1 MPFDSIFRPGLFAGQ
16 THIVTGGGSGI
27 GRCTAHELASL
38 GATVAVVGRKADR
51 LEEVRAEI
59 AAAGGAAHA
68 VACDIRDEDQV
79 RAMVASVVERTGRI
93 DGLVNNAGGQFAAPL
108 ASITQKGWETV
119 VRTNLTGGFLCAREC
134 YTQWMSGHG
143 GAIVNIVADM
153 WGSMPGMGHSGAARA
168 GMVSFTETAAV
179 EWAPSG
185 VRVNA
190 VAPGWIASSGMDT
203 YPEWMHRFLRLLAQ
217 AVPLQRLGTESETSA
232 AICFLLSP
240 AAAFIS
246 GAVLRVD
253 GAAPNAKL
261 ASPLSALA
269 PDAERAAAEG
279 RQPWPLPAHDR
290 APAPWNGFHLAVSPR
305 VLRGA

>member
-1 MPFDSIFRPGLFAGQ
+1 MAFHSIFRPGLFAGE

-27 GRCTAHELASL
+27 GRCTVHELASL
-38 GATVAVVGRKADR
+38 GATVVLVGRKAER
-51 LEEVRAEI
+51 LEAVRAEI
-59 AAAGGAAHA
+59 AGVGGAAFA
-68 VACDIRDEDQV
+68 SPCDIRDEDQV
-79 RAMVASVVERTGRI
+79 RAMVAGVLARTGRI
-93 DGLVNNAGGQFAAPL
+93 DGLINNAGGQFAAPL

-134 YTQWMSGHG
+134 YTQWMSEHG
-143 GAIVNIVADM
+143 GAIVGIVADM

-203 YPEWMHRFLRLLAQ
+203 YPEWMHRFLRLLAL
-217 AVPLQRLGTESETSA
+217 AVPLQRLGTESEVSA

-246 GAVLRVD
+246 GSVLRVD

-261 ASPLSALA
+261 ASPLSAIV
-269 PDAERAAAEG
+269 PDAEQAAAEG

-290 APAPWNGFHLAVSPR
+290 APRAWDGFHLAVTPR
-305 VLRGA
+305 VLKRD